1 MFPHVLGLSHSL
13 SVPALELLG
22 PCLGLFNPPL
32 EVSYLLLKADPPE
45 VPILRL
51 QGDLAKLGLDGL
63 VLLGL
68 AIESLLDGVEL
79 LVQVAEL
86 GVHGQSLKEPVSLRL
101 LQGAVLIFQSLQS
114 FLKLGKRVW
123 VSLGRH
129 ARILLRKVP
138 GEGLSYLGVSV
149 NLGSLSRGG

>member
-1 MFPHVLGLSHSL
+1 M
-13 SVPALELLG
+13 
-22 PCLGLFNPPL
+22 
-32 EVSYLLLKADPPE
+32 
-45 VPILRL
+45 
-51 QGDLAKLGLDGL
+51 AKLGLDGL

-86 GVHGQSLKEPVSLRL
+86 GVQGQSLQEPVSLRL

-114 FLKLGKRVW
+114 FLKLGQRVW
-123 VSLGRH
+123 VCLSRN

-149 NLGSLSRGG
+149 NLGGLSRGG